1 MSFINLSI
9 FFLFNSYT
17 FYFNSIHELLKKFIK
32 YAQFRKKG
40 KIKFLLDSYEH
51 LST

>member
-9 FFLFNSYT
+9 FFL
-17 FYFNSIHELLKKFIK
+17 FNSIHELLKKFIK
-32 YAQFRKKG
+32 YAQFRKKR